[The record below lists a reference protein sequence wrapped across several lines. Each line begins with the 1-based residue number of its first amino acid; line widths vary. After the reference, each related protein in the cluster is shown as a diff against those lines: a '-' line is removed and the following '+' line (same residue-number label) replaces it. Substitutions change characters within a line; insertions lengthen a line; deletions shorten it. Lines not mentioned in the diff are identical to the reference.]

1 MKLASFLTWQIWA
14 LLGLNLAVE
23 FLVLFLSIK
32 RRFYKNLFMLTILAG
47 YFVLIDTAFI
57 VLAFVVNVDSFSG
70 KLFYSRISWDF
81 YWLTQVAA
89 ILLTLLLSIQ
99 IAIDTLKL
107 NYVTALWG
115 MILATLFIVSAG
127 ILIPGL
133 VLRNM
138 LILMLIGDV
147 LAGLALLIAEAL
159 PRTKW
164 PQGYPLVVAGIA
176 LSVSLHAL
184 CSIGSLYWHKLTPL
198 FNIGAPVSSLLGMIV
213 FAVAVYRYD
222 EQIPDPV
229 I

>member
-1 MKLASFLTWQIWA
+1 MKLASFLTWQNWA

-32 RRFYKNLFMLTILAG
+32 RRFYKELSMLTILAG

-57 VLAFVVNVDSFSG
+57 VLALIVNVDSFSG
-70 KLFYSRISWDF
+70 KLYYSRISWDF
-81 YWLTQVAA
+81 YWLSQVAA

-138 LILMLIGDV
+138 FILMLIGDV
-147 LAGLALLIAEAL
+147 LAGLALLIVGAL

-176 LSVSLHAL
+176 LSVTLHAL
-184 CSIGSLYWHKLTPL
+184 CSIGSLYWHSLTPL
-198 FNIGAPVSSLLGMIV
+198 FNIGAPVSSLLGMII
-213 FAVAVYRYD
+213 FAMAVYRYG
-222 EQIPDPV
+222 EPNPDP
-229 I
+229 II